1 MRSALAC
8 RRWGRR
14 LLVGIAV
21 AATLVVGHARRGR
34 PGGGTG
40 RGRAAEGRGRRR
52 PSRAGS
58 PDPGAS
64 DGDAAPSS
72 RAPARAGAGEPRQPA
87 EPQDPAVAAEQQA
100 RDEAAAQQAAR
111 DPAAEQ
117 QARAQAAA
125 EARAARLAAAG
136 GRARASW
143 DGHGRPNKMIIF
155 RARTIDL
162 VTNGRLTRQV
172 PRSGGALTL
181 STLDRFVPNDWL
193 SISGDT
199 AKLSAAIVLNPLT
212 SLNLG
217 GDVKTVKLAGGP
229 TPSDAASIYTG
240 RGRLGLRGVTVTSA
254 DQSFGAPLPVGP
266 GRPFIVVSG
275 GGRFEATDST
285 VSDLGT
291 VPTDPADR
299 PGVTLGENSAATIV
313 RTSFLRNSTGLK
325 VDRTTGARLEAVTVS
340 DSAADGLVLRGD
352 RGTTLIGITANN
364 NGGNGVLVTG
374 PPTDRPITA
383 ISASGN
389 KLFGVALLGQNKP
402 RVNGVTT
409 AGNTVGGLRISFSTE
424 VGVSDF
430 TSTDDAIGVYTHVG
444 SGQLTLD
451 RMKIAGSRR
460 GLQIEKTTRGL
471 VMTDSTIER
480 ASIAG
485 VSIGGHEIQLN
496 DVTVNDSA
504 TGVRVER
511 GAGDVTAERL
521 ALNGGQDGVVALSAT
536 KNVVLR
542 NLAADGVSNDAIRT
556 FSPDLQVIGG
566 RISGSTTGIDTGAA
580 TTINGT
586 AITEVDQGVRAR
598 TDEVVRVDGID
609 VSAISAGINVAA
621 GSPVILDRLPGRRP
635 GGGARAGAAAG
646 HQPAQPAAAQPAR
659 RDRRAADPAGAGA
672 GAGAGLPAARLPRG
686 PPPDPA
692 VAARP
697 GLAALAGRRPACR
710 RHPAAA
716 TPA

>member
-1 MRSALAC
+1 MRSALSH
-8 RRWGRR
+8 RQWGRR
-14 LLVGIAV
+14 LVVGIAV
-21 AATLVVGHARRGR
+21 AATVVVGMPAG
-34 PGGGTG
+34 
-40 RGRAAEGRGRRR
+40 AALAAAPAVAAPPKAEA
-52 PSRAGS
+52 PAPAEPADS

-64 DGDAAPSS
+64 DGGQAAPSKPS
-72 RAPARAGAGEPRQPA
+72 TKPAPEPAKPQQPA
-87 EPQDPAVAAEQQA
+87 KPQDPAVAAEQQA
-100 RDEAAAQQAAR
+100 RDQAAAQQAAR
-111 DPAAEQ
+111 DQAAEQ

-136 GRARASW
+136 GRAQASW
-143 DGHGRPNKMIIF
+143 ASHNRPNKMIIF
-155 RARTIDL
+155 RARTVDL

-181 STLDRFVPNDWL
+181 STLSRFAPNDWL

-199 AKLSAAIVLNPLT
+199 ATLSAAIVLNPLT

-217 GDVKTVKLAGGP
+217 GDVKTVKLVGGP

-240 RGRLGLRGVTVTSA
+240 RGRLGLRAVTVTSA
-254 DQSFGAPLPVGP
+254 DQSGAPLPVGP

-299 PGVTLGENSAATIV
+299 PGLTLGENSAATIV

-325 VDRTTGARLEAVTVS
+325 VDRTAGARLEAVTVS

-352 RGTTLIGITANN
+352 RGTTLINITANN

-374 PPTDRPITA
+374 PPSDRPVTA
-383 ISASGN
+383 ISATGN
-389 KLFGVALLGQNKP
+389 KLFGVALLGQNKAQ
-402 RVNGVTT
+402 VNGVTT

-424 VGVSDF
+424 VAVNDLS
-430 TSTDDAIGVYTHVG
+430 STDDAIGIYTHVG
-444 SGQLTLD
+444 SGQLTMN

-471 VMTDSTIER
+471 ALNSSTIER

-485 VSIGGHEIQLN
+485 VSIGGHDIHLN
-496 DVTVNDSA
+496 DVTVNDSG

-511 GAGDVTAERL
+511 GAGDVAAERL

-542 NLAADGVSNDAIRT
+542 DIAANGVNNDAIRT
-556 FSPDLQVIGG
+556 FSPNLQVVGG

-598 TDEVVRVDGID
+598 TGEVVHVDGID

-621 GSPVILDRLPGRRP
+621 GSPVILTDSRVDALEAVRGQVQLEGINQLSLPPLNLLGAIGVPLILLALVLEQVQAIRQR
-635 GGGARAGAAAG
+635 GFHGARRRVPPTL
-646 HQPAQPAAAQPAR
+646 PAQA
-659 RDRRAADPAGAGA
+659 
-672 GAGAGLPAARLPRG
+672 
-686 PPPDPA
+686 
-692 VAARP
+692 
-697 GLAALAGRRPACR
+697 
-710 RHPAAA
+710 
-716 TPA
+716 

>member
-1 MRSALAC
+1 MRSALSH

-14 LLVGIAV
+14 LVVGIAV
-21 AATLVVGHARRGR
+21 AATVVVGTPAG
-34 PGGGTG
+34 
-40 RGRAAEGRGRRR
+40 AAFAAAPAVAAPPKAEAAA
-52 PSRAGS
+52 PAEPADP

-64 DGDAAPSS
+64 DGGEAAPSKPS
-72 RAPARAGAGEPRQPA
+72 KPAPEPAKPQQPA
-87 EPQDPAVAAEQQA
+87 TPQDPAV
-100 RDEAAAQQAAR
+100 
-111 DPAAEQ
+111 AAEQ

-136 GRARASW
+136 GRAQASW
-143 DGHGRPNKMIIF
+143 ASHNRPNKMIIF
-155 RARTIDL
+155 RARTVDL

-181 STLDRFVPNDWL
+181 STLSRFAPSDWL

-199 AKLSAAIVLNPLT
+199 ATLSAAIVLNPLT

-217 GDVKTVKLAGGP
+217 GDVKTVKLVGGP

-240 RGRLGLRGVTVTSA
+240 RGRLGLRAVTVTSA
-254 DQSFGAPLPVGP
+254 DQSGAPLPVGP

-275 GGRFEATDST
+275 GGRFEAADST

-299 PGVTLGENSAATIV
+299 PGLTLGENSAATIV

-325 VDRTTGARLEAVTVS
+325 VDRTAGARLEAVTVS

-352 RGTTLIGITANN
+352 RGTTLINITANN

-374 PPTDRPITA
+374 PPSDRPVTA
-383 ISASGN
+383 ISATGN
-389 KLFGVALLGQNKP
+389 KLFGVALLGQNKAQ
-402 RVNGVTT
+402 VNGVTT

-424 VGVSDF
+424 VAVNDLS
-430 TSTDDAIGVYTHVG
+430 STDDAIGVYTHVG
-444 SGQLTLD
+444 SGQLTMN

-471 VMTDSTIER
+471 ALNSSTIER

-485 VSIGGHEIQLN
+485 VSIGGHEIHLN
-496 DVTVNDSA
+496 DVTVNDSG

-511 GAGDVTAERL
+511 GAGDVDAERL

-542 NLAADGVSNDAIRT
+542 DIAANGVNNDAIRT
-556 FSPDLQVIGG
+556 FSPNLQVVGG

-598 TDEVVRVDGID
+598 TGEVVHVDGID

-621 GSPVILDRLPGRRP
+621 GSPVILTDSRVDALEAVRGQVQLEGINQLSLPPLNLLGAIGVPLILLALVLEQVQAIRQR
-635 GGGARAGAAAG
+635 GFRGARRRVPPTP
-646 HQPAQPAAAQPAR
+646 PAQA
-659 RDRRAADPAGAGA
+659 
-672 GAGAGLPAARLPRG
+672 
-686 PPPDPA
+686 
-692 VAARP
+692 
-697 GLAALAGRRPACR
+697 
-710 RHPAAA
+710 
-716 TPA
+716 